1 MAETAINIGLW
12 ALAGVGAFCLL
23 GLAVLYAAFRLLKAV
38 VRRAELEQA
47 KANERMDAILREH
60 AGEMEKPN

>member
-1 MAETAINIGLW
+1 MSTALDIIIY

-47 KANERMDAILREH
+47 KANERMDAIMRQH
-60 AGEMEKPN
+60 ISGNEKPN

>member
-1 MAETAINIGLW
+1 MAETAINIVLW

-23 GLAVLYAAFRLLKAV
+23 GLAVLYAAFRLLKAAV
-38 VRRAELEQA
+38 HRWEREQT
-47 KANERMDAILREH
+47 KLNERMDAIIREH

>member
-1 MAETAINIGLW
+1 MSTALDIIIY

-47 KANERMDAILREH
+47 KANERMDAIMRQH
-60 AGEMEKPN
+60 ISGSEKPN

>member
-1 MAETAINIGLW
+1 MSGTVADIIIY

-23 GLAVLYAAFRLLKAV
+23 GLLVLYAAFKLLKAA
-38 VRRAELEQA
+38 VRRAEIEQA

-60 AGEMEKPN
+60 ATYLTKPN

>member
-1 MAETAINIGLW
+1 MGGTVADIIIY

-60 AGEMEKPN
+60 AADLTKLN

>member
-1 MAETAINIGLW
+1 
-12 ALAGVGAFCLL
+12 
-23 GLAVLYAAFRLLKAV
+23 VLYAAFRMLKAV

-60 AGEMEKPN
+60 AADLTKLN

>member
-1 MAETAINIGLW
+1 MAETAINIVLW

-23 GLAVLYAAFRLLKAV
+23 GLAVLYAAFRLLKAA

-47 KANERMDAILREH
+47 KANERMDAIMRQH
-60 AGEMEKPN
+60 ISGNEKPN